1 MSYHNTKGSLISITK
16 CANHEWQST
25 EVQKNRKWNKA
36 QWWNQN
42 ASITLDQQNQ
52 AQSYSE

>member
-1 MSYHNTKGSLISITK
+1 MCLKPNNVFKSKTIKMSYHNTKGSLISITK

-36 QWWNQN
+36 Q
-42 ASITLDQQNQ
+42 
-52 AQSYSE
+52 